1 MKKQDQ
7 VEENMSVENKISV
20 NRRIEEN
27 YTKKM
32 HWVMKKE
39 ERNWKPSSVML
50 AEKQ

>member
-32 HWVMKKE
+32 H
-39 ERNWKPSSVML
+39 
-50 AEKQ
+50 

>member
-27 YTKKM
+27 YT
-32 HWVMKKE
+32 
-39 ERNWKPSSVML
+39 
-50 AEKQ
+50 EKNALSDEKRREKLKTK